1 MSSDDAYHQ
10 TISSESAGQ
19 ETEPVAAPRPILG
32 RIELPS
38 LERKPGL
45 LQKEPPDASYG
56 IGEGRLWDESVVNT
70 DDRVRVPDVY
80 QYPWR
85 AICALRITSRTGN
98 QYVGTG
104 WLAGPSLVVTAGHC
118 VYLHKD
124 GGWAREIT
132 VIPAL
137 DGNEAPRFGPI
148 KARRLR
154 TVDGWVNGKAAGS
167 DYGGILLDQPLG
179 ETLGYFAVGALG
191 DDQLKRSWANISGYP
206 TDRGSAREQYYH
218 ARLLVEVNESRLFYD
233 IDTFGGQSG
242 SPIWFTADDGRRI
255 AIGVHTSGSQRE
267 NAGTRITGNVLANL
281 REWRGN
287 SGRPEA
293 AARPGMTSAA

>member
-1 MSSDDAYHQ
+1 MSTVAFHQ
-10 TISSESAGQ
+10 TKQSERATEQ
-19 ETEPVAAPRPILG
+19 EAAPSRAVEPILG

-38 LERKPGL
+38 PDRKPGPL
-45 LQKEPPDASYG
+45 RKEPPDASFG
-56 IGEGRLWDESVVNT
+56 IGEGRLWDEHVINA
-70 DDRVRVPDVY
+70 DDRVAVPDVY

-85 AICALRITSRTGN
+85 TICALRITSRTGN

-137 DGNEAPRFGPI
+137 DGHQAPRFGAL
-148 KARRLR
+148 KAKRFR
-154 TVDGWVNGKAAGS
+154 TVDGWIDGKAAGS
-167 DYGGILLDQPLG
+167 DYGGILLDQPIG
-179 ETLGYFAVGALG
+179 EQLGYFAVGALG
-191 DDQLKRSWANISGYP
+191 DRQLKRSWANISGYP
-206 TDRGSAREQYYH
+206 SDRGSAREQYFH

-255 AIGVHTSGSQRE
+255 AIGIHTSGSQRE

-281 REWRGN
+281 REWRRG
-287 SGRPEA
+287 SGDPAMTRA
-293 AARPGMTSAA
+293 A